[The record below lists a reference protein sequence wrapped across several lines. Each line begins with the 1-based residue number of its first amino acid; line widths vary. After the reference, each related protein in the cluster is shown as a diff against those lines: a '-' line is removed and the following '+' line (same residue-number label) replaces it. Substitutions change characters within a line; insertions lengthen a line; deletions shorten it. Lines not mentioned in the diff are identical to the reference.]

1 MPKDKNSQSGKQ
13 DRRRKAFQSALLS
26 AFVLVLAAGAT
37 LWLQRTF
44 WPTGVLAN
52 LLPYT
57 AFLYILLLLPL
68 AVSLRSRL
76 KEIEKGEE
84 DEASQY

>member
-1 MPKDKNSQSGKQ
+1 MPDNI
-13 DRRRKAFQSALLS
+13 DRDPRRARRRRTVRSTLLS
-26 AFVLVLAAGAT
+26 ALILVLAAGLT

-57 AFLYILLLLPL
+57 ALLYILMLLPL
-68 AVSLRSRL
+68 AVSLRNRL
-76 KEIEKGEE
+76 KEIDKGEE

>member
-1 MPKDKNSQSGKQ
+1 MEEEKRPGTIQA
-13 DRRRKAFQSALLS
+13 RRRKAMQSTALS
-26 AFVLVLAAGAT
+26 AVILVLAAAGT

-44 WPTGVLAN
+44 WPEGVLAR

-57 AFLYILLLLPL
+57 ALLYILMLLPL
-68 AVSLRSRL
+68 AVSLRNRL
-76 KEIEKGEE
+76 KELEKGEE